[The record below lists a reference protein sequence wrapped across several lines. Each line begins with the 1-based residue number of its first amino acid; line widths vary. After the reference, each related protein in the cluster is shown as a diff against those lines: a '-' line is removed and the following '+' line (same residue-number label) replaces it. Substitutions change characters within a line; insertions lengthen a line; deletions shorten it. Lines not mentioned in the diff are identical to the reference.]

1 MAISPEILKY
11 LKQIGRNVKAIRIK
25 RKMPIAAIAE
35 AVDIP
40 PETYKAF
47 EAGRY
52 DPDIKELFRL
62 AEVLKVH
69 PKELVKD
76 VK

>member
-1 MAISPEILKY
+1 MVNSPDTLKY

-25 RKMPIAAIAE
+25 RKMSIAAVAE
-35 AVDIP
+35 AMDITP
-40 PETYKAF
+40 AAYKAF

-52 DPDIKELFRL
+52 DPYIREVFRL
-62 AEVLKVH
+62 AEALKVH
-69 PKELVKD
+69 PKELVKG